1 LAERREG
8 HLSALGGAVLTVGK
22 DVSQVERRLSA
33 GVLACPGCGGRLAR
47 WGHARARVLRGDDGS
62 LRRCRPRRAR
72 CAGCGGTQVLLPVS
86 CLVRRADVASVIGAG
101 LVLAA
106 TGWGHRRI
114 AARLGCP
121 AGTVRGWLRRF
132 RGRAERLRTAF
143 TALLVGLDPLAVLPE
158 VTGSPVGDAVA
169 AIVAATVATVARWG
183 EPVIGL
189 SAWELAAAV
198 TSGRLLAPTGTP
210 MSINTSCPW

>member
-1 LAERREG
+1 
-8 HLSALGGAVLTVGK
+8 VLTVGK

-33 GVLACPGCGGRLAR
+33 GFLVCPGCGSRLAR

-62 LRRCRPRRAR
+62 VRRCRPRRAR
-72 CAGCGGTQVLLPVS
+72 CAGCGGTQVLLPVD
-86 CLVRRADVASVIGAG
+86 CLVRRADVAVVIGAG
-101 LVLAA
+101 LALAA

-114 AARLGCP
+114 AVRLGRP
-121 AGTVRGWLRRF
+121 VATVRGWLRRF
-132 RGRAERLRTAF
+132 RARAEPLRAAF
-143 TALLVGLDPLAVLPE
+143 TSLLVGLDPLAVLPE
-158 VTGSPVGDAVA
+158 ATGGPVGDAVA
-169 AIVAATVATVARWG
+169 AVVAAAVATVGRWG

-189 SAWELAAAV
+189 SPWELAAAV